1 MGGSQHGSPTA
12 GGRIESGKHRRGG
25 DTEYWRGMRSGGR
38 IAGSCRLQKGSGSD
52 DPSPPPIAVGW
63 GENLRGLGCGGSI
76 MLSCVGL

>member
-25 DTEYWRGMRSGGR
+25 DTEHWRGMRSGGR

-52 DPSPPPIAVGW
+52 DPSPPPIAVG
-63 GENLRGLGCGGSI
+63 GVKTFGGWAV
-76 MLSCVGL
+76 VGPLC